1 MVGTEEGKV
10 SQETEVCYYYKLL
23 EGAKE
28 TKTASTRQSSTKFYF
43 SDYQICSNNFEGE
56 YCGKDTV
63 TEVEPK
69 LTDLRGFFASMAL
82 SDLLEDQVYERQ
94 LLKRFE

>member
-1 MVGTEEGKV
+1 MVGTEEGNV

-23 EGAKE
+23 EGAKRNKDSINE
-28 TKTASTRQSSTKFYF
+28 TKLFKFYF

-63 TEVEPK
+63 TDVEPK